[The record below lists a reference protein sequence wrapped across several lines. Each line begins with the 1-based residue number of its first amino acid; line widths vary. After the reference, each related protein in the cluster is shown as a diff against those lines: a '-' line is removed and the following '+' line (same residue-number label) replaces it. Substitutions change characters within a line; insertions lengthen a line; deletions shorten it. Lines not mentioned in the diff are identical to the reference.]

1 MRFHRL
7 KRLFALRRFD
17 RFCWRQP
24 CQLAVVVARVFLFQV
39 QRTLLGAVI
48 SSCLV
53 ASAPTPVSPLGSLPR
68 LELFLLRPALWTF
81 VLPFWEDRLLLGL
94 GVMAGKGSVALLA
107 AIIADVVNT
116 EGLLSGSSGKE
127 VRLRQQ

>member
-1 MRFHRL
+1 MRERRFHRL
-7 KRLFALRRFD
+7 KRLLALRRFD

-24 CQLAVVVARVFLFQV
+24 CQLAVVRVLPFDEQH
-39 QRTLLGAVI
+39 TLLGAVI

-81 VLPFWEDRLLLGL
+81 VLPFWDDRLLLGL
-94 GVMAGKGSVALLA
+94 GEMAGKGSVVLLA
-107 AIIADVVNT
+107 AMVADLKIIIRRH
-116 EGLLSGSSGKE
+116 GG
-127 VRLRQQ
+127 

>member
-17 RFCWRQP
+17 RFCWRQL
-24 CQLAVVVARVFLFQV
+24 CQLAAVVARVSALLPQDKH
-39 QRTLLGAVI
+39 TLLGAVI

-81 VLPFWEDRLLLGL
+81 VLPFWDDRLLLGL
-94 GVMAGKGSVALLA
+94 GVMAGKGSVPLLA
-107 AIIADVVNT
+107 AMIAGI
-116 EGLLSGSSGKE
+116 EIMSSGKE
-127 VRLRQQ
+127 MLQLLQQ

>member
-1 MRFHRL
+1 MCLRERRFHRL
-7 KRLFALRRFD
+7 KRLLALRRFD

-24 CQLAVVVARVFLFQV
+24 CQLAVVRVLPFDEQH
-39 QRTLLGAVI
+39 TLLGAVI

-81 VLPFWEDRLLLGL
+81 VLPFWDDRLLLGL
-94 GVMAGKGSVALLA
+94 GEMAGKGSVVLLA
-107 AIIADVVNT
+107 AMVADLKIIIRRH
-116 EGLLSGSSGKE
+116 GG
-127 VRLRQQ
+127 